1 VSKIENFIL
10 KSTFK
15 NIAVGFFIS
24 IMMIS
29 TMGFSVNTLY
39 CYCMGQYEMSLFNIE
54 HHCNKPH
61 GKAVE
66 SEKEDEDYVKTFH
79 PCCQKAL
86 ACAKKE
92 ASKDDCTKREK
103 KFFKADLKF
112 LEFQKTELPQPLY
125 FIVEKPFFNHKRF
138 CIAEIKNPK
147 SQIPVRP
154 PPQYYGRFL
163 LNFIQVYRC

>member
-1 VSKIENFIL
+1 L
-10 KSTFK
+10 KSTSK

-29 TMGFSVNTLY
+29 TMGFNANTLY
-39 CYCMGQYEMSLFNIE
+39 CYCMGQFEMSLFTIE
-54 HHCNKPH
+54 HHCNKLH
-61 GKAVE
+61 GKVVE
-66 SEKEDEDYVKTFH
+66 SEKENEDYVKMLH

-86 ACAKKE
+86 ACAKK
-92 ASKDDCTKREK
+92 KDNKHDCTKREK

-112 LEFQKTELPQPLY
+112 LEFQKTVLPLPLY
-125 FIVEKPFFNHKRF
+125 FIVEKPFFNQKQF
-138 CIAEIKNPK
+138 CLAKIKHPK
-147 SQIPVRP
+147 SEMPVRP